1 MVMRLLRSSIAIS
14 CRRLAACV
22 VRHTERGEEESL
34 RDQRSSQS
42 MAMVQSMVVERKRSE
57 RGELLIVKE
66 VRSPRRVEENS
77 EIRGG
82 VRG

>member
-1 MVMRLLRSSIAIS
+1 
-14 CRRLAACV
+14 
-22 VRHTERGEEESL
+22 
-34 RDQRSSQS
+34 

-57 RGELLIVKE
+57 RGELLIIKE

-82 VRG
+82 VRGQVNEVR